1 VRIFPSMFNP
11 EEYDSWYE
19 RHREI
24 YQSEVET
31 LRPMIEKYPHPRL
44 EIGVGTGRFSSA
56 LGIDYGIDPDENM
69 LKYAESRGIKVKKA
83 VGEDLPFR
91 ARTFYLVLI
100 ATSLPFLRYARR
112 VMEEAHRVLKD
123 DGGIVIGF
131 IPRNSFYGRKYTKM
145 GMDGDNRFRDAHFYT
160 LDEVESLMEDL
171 FYIVRIRST
180 LIGEEVKLEIL
191 EGYHEDASFVAV
203 EGVKIQNV

>member
-1 VRIFPSMFNP
+1 MFNP

-56 LGIDYGIDPDENM
+56 LGIDYGIDPDEHM
-69 LKYAESRGIKVKKA
+69 LKYAERRGIKVKKA
-83 VGEDLPFR
+83 VGENLPFR
-91 ARTFYLVLI
+91 AHFFYLVLI
-100 ATSLPFLRYARR
+100 ATTLPFLRNARR